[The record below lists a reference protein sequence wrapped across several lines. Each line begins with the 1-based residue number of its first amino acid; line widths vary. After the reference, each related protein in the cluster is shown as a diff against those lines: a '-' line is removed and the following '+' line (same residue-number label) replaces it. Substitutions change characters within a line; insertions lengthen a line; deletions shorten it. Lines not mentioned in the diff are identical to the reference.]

1 MQNAS
6 SERLASRFPPS
17 ATARWGS
24 RAYTESGF
32 QSMRRR
38 ALAAAGP
45 KNLQFRDVRKAA
57 VNEAKK
63 LGRNAQEF
71 AGHSDPRTT
80 EKHYLNEPVVVKPI
94 R

>member
-1 MQNAS
+1 MWCT
-6 SERLASRFPPS
+6 
-17 ATARWGS
+17 TARP
-24 RAYTESGF
+24 RAIDVGLANSPRHLVHRE
-32 QSMRRR
+32 QVPVHAPARARR
-38 ALAAAGP
+38 AGL
-45 KNLQFRDVRKAA
+45 KDLQFRDVRKAA

-94 R
+94 C

>member
-1 MQNAS
+1 VV
-6 SERLASRFPPS
+6 
-17 ATARWGS
+17 
-24 RAYTESGF
+24 
-32 QSMRRR
+32 
-38 ALAAAGP
+38 
-45 KNLQFRDVRKAA
+45 KDLQFRDVRKAA

-80 EKHYLNEPVVVKPI
+80 EKHCLNEPVLVKPI